1 MALHCGRTLGDMRVQ
16 FHRGQLPDE
25 YVVLVERRD
34 GRIARLP
41 GYDGRRPVP
50 HHLAHFVAEHEFQL
64 IHGVFGCIA
73 AGAMF
78 SNMSLVGQRPRY
90 DTQVR
95 SRAVLRAHAAELGLA
110 ESLSG
115 VVHEVAEQDIDPHL
129 AYRRV
134 GEAWGAMR
142 SGACPYRPDDV
153 RRLSA
158 RWRGQRPGEVL
169 ALRWDPP
176 PERPLGRAA

>member
-1 MALHCGRTLGDMRVQ
+1 MRVQ

-41 GYDGRRPVP
+41 GYDGRRAVP

-64 IHGVFGCIA
+64 IYGVFGCIA

-115 VVHEVAEQDIDPHL
+115 VVHEVAEEDTDLHL

-134 GEAWGAMR
+134 GGAWGAIR

-153 RRLSA
+153 RRALSLLRQLSA
-158 RWRGQRPGEVL
+158 RWRGQGPGEVL

-176 PERPLGRAA
+176 PDRPLRRAA